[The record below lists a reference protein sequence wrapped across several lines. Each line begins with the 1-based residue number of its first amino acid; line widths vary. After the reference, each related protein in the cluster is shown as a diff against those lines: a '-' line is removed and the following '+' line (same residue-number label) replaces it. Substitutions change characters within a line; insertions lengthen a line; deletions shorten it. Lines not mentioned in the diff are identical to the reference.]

1 MQILQ
6 SEVSCT
12 KQGQSVSDLCQ
23 NQKQLL
29 FMEGMSDLM
38 GCWEDLWASCATLLK
53 DLSKEEQAKA
63 AYLVLNDGC
72 ISSFLPSSSP
82 EPPSPTPTARPV
94 SPKKQ
99 TNKQSAKSKQTN
111 KQSVVPNKQKDTR
124 RAEVKKESSMDSNG
138 TNRRQ
143 VVVRKRMLATKA
155 KVTSMSAYKGMRLRV
170 KQEPK
175 DPLSVN
181 QSQLQTKAKTGP
193 QKSILKKRTDPKRA
207 NVEIKREQTE
217 EFGKQNLRKNG
228 PTKVNIKKEYGANG
242 RRPNKRFRCYND
254 VQRSELNRTFDIS
267 AYPSTQVI
275 CLKFSVDISSV
286 FHLFVSLNICFF
298 LFKT

>member
-1 MQILQ
+1 MD
-6 SEVSCT
+6 S
-12 KQGQSVSDLCQ
+12 
-23 NQKQLL
+23 
-29 FMEGMSDLM
+29 MSDLM

-82 EPPSPTPTARPV
+82 EPPSPTPEARLV
-94 SPKKQ
+94 SPNKQ
-99 TNKQSAKSKQTN
+99 TNKQTAKNNQTI

-124 RAEVKKESSMDSNG
+124 ATEVKKESTMDSNR

-143 VVVRKRMLATKA
+143 VVVRKKVMAA
-155 KVTSMSAYKGMRLRV
+155 KPKMSRATSMSAYKGMKLRV

-181 QSQLQTKAKTGP
+181 QSQSQTKAKTAP

-207 NVEIKREQTE
+207 NVDIKRERTE
-217 EFGKQNLRKNG
+217 DSGRQNSRRNG
-228 PTKVNIKKEYGANG
+228 PTKVNIKKEFGANG

-267 AYPSTQVI
+267 AYPSAQVI
-275 CLKFSVDISSV
+275 GLTFSCDIV
-286 FHLFVSLNICFF
+286 FDFQLFV
-298 LFKT
+298 